1 MCSIIKTY
9 QIYKR
14 RMSSLGKN
22 ISDQKEGEQLQFPAE
37 HLLKE
42 RKKKKE
48 RIAQIHKNLRRLL
61 QMKPYVF

>member
-1 MCSIIKTY
+1 
-9 QIYKR
+9 
-14 RMSSLGKN
+14 MSSLGKN